1 MHHLQLFVHYQFLI
15 FLIQLWN
22 SVAPLYFNLLHH
34 FTFLLILCFILKIIV
49 IKFGLGLTWPQG

>member
-22 SVAPLYFNLLHH
+22 SVAPLYFNLRHH
-34 FTFLLILCFILKIIV
+34 FTFLLILSLNY
-49 IKFGLGLTWPQG
+49 IKNSY